1 MEYRFCL
8 PDLGEGVAEGEI
20 TEWLIEVGQDVRE
33 DQPMVEVETDKATV
47 EIACPV
53 DGVVHAVH
61 AEAGERVAVG
71 GLLVTFLEE
80 EGEAVRDRAAGS
92 ARALAASPA
101 SPDGVAAAATVPTAD
116 GVGAAATSIVT
127 EPSPNAAATDVSK
140 LVRATPAARRV
151 ARDLGLELAS
161 VTGTGPEGAITDR
174 DVRRAAGEGTGEP
187 GSAAAGHAASTE
199 RREPLRGV
207 RRRIAERLTISQ
219 REIPK
224 VTVVEEC
231 DFTRLAEIRGETSYT
246 AFAVRAVVSGL
257 HELPEF
263 NATLDGDEIVFRER
277 YDLGIATQGPKGLVV
292 PVLRGADSLSL
303 AEIDERVARL
313 VSEVRAD
320 TIAPEDL
327 RGGTFTLTL
336 AGKLGGLFATPL
348 VNPGEAAILG
358 VHRIA
363 PRPVVRDGE
372 IVVGQIGLV
381 SCSFDHRITDGTRAS
396 MFLLH
401 VIDALQQPDLP

>member
-8 PDLGEGVAEGEI
+8 PDLGEGVAEGEV

-61 AEAGERVAVG
+61 AVAGERVAVG
-71 GLLVTFLEE
+71 GLLVTFLED
-80 EGEAVRDRAAGS
+80 EGETAGDRGDDS
-92 ARALAASPA
+92 ARALAVSSASSDGASASSGGSSAPTAATAEPAPSVSETASPRH
-101 SPDGVAAAATVPTAD
+101 
-116 GVGAAATSIVT
+116 
-127 EPSPNAAATDVSK
+127 
-140 LVRATPAARRV
+140 VRATPAARRL
-151 ARDLGLELAS
+151 AREFGVELAS
-161 VTGTGPEGAITDR
+161 VGGSGPEGAITDR
-174 DVRRAAGEGTGEP
+174 DIRDAAGQRP
-187 GSAAAGHAASTE
+187 GDGASATAGGRPSGE

-219 REIPK
+219 QEIPK

-231 DFTRLAEIRGETSYT
+231 DFTELSKVRGELSYT
-246 AFAVRAVVSGL
+246 AFAVRAAVSGL
-257 HELPEF
+257 QEFPDF
-263 NATLDGDEIVFRER
+263 NATLEGDEIVYRDR
-277 YDLGIATQGPKGLVV
+277 YDIGIAAQGPKGLMV
-292 PVLRGADSLSL
+292 PVLKGADSRSL
-303 AEIDERVARL
+303 VEIDHEVSRL
-313 VSEVRAD
+313 ASAARAD

-358 VHRIA
+358 IHRIA

-381 SCSFDHRITDGTRAS
+381 SCSFDHRITDGARAS

-401 VIDALQQPDLP
+401 VIGALQEPDLT

>member
-20 TEWLIEVGQDVRE
+20 TEWLIEVGQEVRE

-53 DGVVHAVH
+53 DGVVRAVH
-61 AEAGERVAVG
+61 ARAGERIAVG

-80 EGEAVRDRAAGS
+80 EGEAAANGADGS

-101 SPDGVAAAATVPTAD
+101 SPEGAGAGAEPARAPSSAD
-116 GVGAAATSIVT
+116 RAK
-127 EPSPNAAATDVSK
+127 P
-140 LVRATPAARRV
+140 VRATPTARRL
-151 ARDLGLELAS
+151 ASELGIELAV

-174 DVRRAAGEGTGEP
+174 DVRATAPVLAGRP
-187 GSAAAGHAASTE
+187 ASADGHFTTPE

-231 DFTRLAEIRGETSYT
+231 DFTELAGIRGEISYS
-246 AFAVRAVVSGL
+246 AFAVRAVVSAL
-257 HELPEF
+257 REFPEF
-263 NATLDGDEIVFRER
+263 NAALEGDEIVFRNR
-277 YDLGIATQGPKGLVV
+277 YDIGIATQGPKGLVV
-292 PVLRGADSLSL
+292 PVLRGADSRSL
-303 AEIDERVARL
+303 PEIDQEVARL
-313 VSEVRAD
+313 ASQVRAD
-320 TIAPEDL
+320 TIAPDDL

-348 VNPGEAAILG
+348 INPGEAAILG

-363 PRPVVRDGE
+363 ARPVVKDGE
-372 IVVGQIGLV
+372 IVIGQIGLV

-401 VIDALQQPDLP
+401 VIDALQHPDRS

>member
-20 TEWLIEVGQDVRE
+20 TAWLIEVGQDVRE

-61 AEAGERVAVG
+61 AQAGERVAVG

-80 EGEAVRDRAAGS
+80 EGEAVRERAAGS

-101 SPDGVAAAATVPTAD
+101 SSDGSVP
-116 GVGAAATSIVT
+116 
-127 EPSPNAAATDVSK
+127 AAATDAAPTAAASIATELLPNVAATAGSK
-140 LVRATPAARRV
+140 RVRATPAARRL

-174 DVRRAAGEGTGEP
+174 DVRQAAGEGTGEP
-187 GSAAAGHAASTE
+187 VSAAAGHAASTE

-231 DFTRLAEIRGETSYT
+231 DFTRLAEIKGETSYT

-257 HELPEF
+257 HEFPEF

-303 AEIDERVARL
+303 AEIDEAVARL
-313 VSEVRAD
+313 ISEVRAD

-363 PRPVVRDGE
+363 PRPVVRDGK

-401 VIDALQQPDLP
+401 VIDAFQQPDLR

>member
-20 TEWLIEVGQDVRE
+20 TEWLIEVGQEVRE

-53 DGVVHAVH
+53 DGVVVAVH
-61 AEAGERVAVG
+61 AQAGERVSVG
-71 GLLVTFLEE
+71 GLLVTFTEE
-80 EGEAVRDRAAGS
+80 EGETAGDV
-92 ARALAASPA
+92 ARALAVSPA
-101 SPDGVAAAATVPTAD
+101 SSDGSSAPTAATGEPAPAASATARPRP
-116 GVGAAATSIVT
+116 I
-127 EPSPNAAATDVSK
+127 
-140 LVRATPAARRV
+140 RATPAARRV
-151 ARDLGLELAS
+151 ARELGVELAS
-161 VTGTGPEGAITDR
+161 VAGTGPDGAITDR
-174 DVRRAAGEGTGEP
+174 DVRGAAGERPDDGASATTG
-187 GSAAAGHAASTE
+187 GHPSVE

-207 RRRIAERLTISQ
+207 RRRIAERLTLSQ
-219 REIPK
+219 QEIPK

-231 DFTRLAEIRGETSYT
+231 DFTKLSEVRSEISYT
-246 AFAVRAVVSGL
+246 AFAVRAAVSGL
-257 HELPEF
+257 REFPDF
-263 NATLDGDEIVFRER
+263 NATLEGDEIIYRDR
-277 YDLGIATQGPKGLVV
+277 YDIGIAAQGPKGLVV
-292 PVLRGADSLSL
+292 PVLKRADSRSL
-303 AEIDERVARL
+303 TEIDQEVARL
-313 VSEVRAD
+313 VSQVRAD

-358 VHRIA
+358 IHRIG
-363 PRPVVRDGE
+363 PRPVVRDGA

-381 SCSFDHRITDGTRAS
+381 SCSFDHRITDGMRAS

-401 VIDALQQPDLP
+401 VIDALQQPDLS